1 MNINIPLKY
10 RQDVEDAAFFLKS
23 EGCRAVYL
31 FGSLVTGTY
40 HENSDID
47 IGIKG
52 LQPEKFLRVYS
63 KLDDKLS
70 NEVDLVDFDVNNK
83 FYNLLNSLGEVVEI
97 E

>member
-1 MNINIPLKY
+1 MNINIPPKY
-10 RQDVEDAAFFLKS
+10 RQDVEDAALLLKS
-23 EGCRAVYL
+23 EGCQSVYL

-70 NEVDLVDFDVNNK
+70 NVVDLVDFDVNNK
-83 FYNLLNSLGEVVEI
+83 FYNLLNSIGEVVEI

>member
-1 MNINIPLKY
+1 
-10 RQDVEDAAFFLKS
+10 
-23 EGCRAVYL
+23 
-31 FGSLVTGTY
+31 LVTGTY
-40 HENSDID
+40 HEDSDID
-47 IGIKG
+47 IGIRG